1 MKSIFLQVSNSE
13 SLATFIFIVLIA
25 FLLFLVLRSVN
36 LWYWK
41 ITESIKNQA
50 RTNFL
55 LEKILL
61 QLNGNLAEVTIED
74 ITTGIKKRVKIDE
87 WLKVKNKTEMKKY
100 RVVKDIPDAE
110 VV

>member
-1 MKSIFLQVSNSE
+1 MKSILLQVSNFG
-13 SLATFIFIVLIA
+13 SLSALIVTVLIA

-41 ITESIKNQA
+41 IDESIKNQT

-61 QLNGNLAEVTIED
+61 QLNGSLAEVTIED
-74 ITTGIKKRVKIDE
+74 TLTGIKKRVKIDE
-87 WLKVKNKTEMKKY
+87 WLKAKNKTEMKKY

-110 VV
+110 IV

>member
-1 MKSIFLQVSNSE
+1 MKNILLQVSDSE
-13 SLATFIFIVLIA
+13 SLATLTGILLIA

-41 ITESIKNQA
+41 ITESLKNQT

-74 ITTGIKKRVKIDE
+74 TTTGIKKKVRIEE
-87 WLKVKNKTEMKKY
+87 WAKVKNKVEMKKY
-100 RVVKDIPDAE
+100 KVVKDVPDTE
-110 VV
+110 IV